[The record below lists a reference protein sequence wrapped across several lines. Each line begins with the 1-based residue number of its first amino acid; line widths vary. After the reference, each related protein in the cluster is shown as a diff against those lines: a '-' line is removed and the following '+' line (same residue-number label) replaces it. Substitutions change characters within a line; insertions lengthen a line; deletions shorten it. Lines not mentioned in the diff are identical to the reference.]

1 MEELLSSLDCAG
13 RDMEILVSPKL
24 LSQALGQRRS
34 NLLWLTDRFA
44 LSSLRILP
52 AAVIVEPDEIQI
64 HILKTGT

>member
-1 MEELLSSLDCAG
+1 
-13 RDMEILVSPKL
+13 MEILVSPKL

-52 AAVIVEPDEIQI
+52 AAAVVEPDEIQI